1 MTNTNPGPFQL
12 SFLAVGPGR
21 SGTTW
26 LHEALSHH
34 PGLCL
39 PTNVKE
45 TMFFDRHHGK
55 GLPWYADHF
64 KHRQAD
70 QLCGEVGPT
79 YFHVP
84 AAPERIKDANPQCR
98 IVITLRDPVSRT
110 LSGYRHHLSKGRVS
124 GSLTQAAKKMPS
136 IVDSGKFGVH
146 IPRWLETFG
155 TDNVTF
161 ALLDDIQA
169 HPAHVL
175 KSIYEFLK
183 VDDVAPPPGTY
194 DRVGVASMSRH
205 LNLAR
210 AATGLADWLRARR
223 LYGVVEFGKALG
235 LKRVYRGREGEMPD
249 LTTAERAELLTEF
262 ELDMRYVEGLLDRD
276 LSAWRDQA

>member
-1 MTNTNPGPFQL
+1 MNTNMPDQFKL

-39 PTNVKE
+39 PMNVKE

-55 GLPWYADHF
+55 GLSWYTDQF
-64 KHRQAD
+64 RHREPG

-84 AAPERIKDANPQCR
+84 EIPERIKQASSKCK
-98 IVITLRDPVSRT
+98 IIITIRDPVSRT

-124 GSLTQAAKKMPS
+124 GSLTEAFQQMPS

-155 TDNVTF
+155 SDAVTF
-161 ALLDDIQA
+161 ALLDDIQT
-169 HPAHVL
+169 HPVQVL
-175 KSIYEFLK
+175 RSIYEFLG
-183 VDDVAPPPGTY
+183 VEDVAPPPSTY
-194 DRVGVASMSRH
+194 ERIGVASMSRH
-205 LNLAR
+205 RNLAR
-210 AATGLADWLRARR
+210 AATHLADWLRSRR

-235 LKRVYRGREGEMPD
+235 LKNVYRGLDGDMPE
-249 LTTAERAELLTEF
+249 LTQADRTRLLVEF
-262 ELDMRYVEGLLDRD
+262 EPDMQYLESLLDRD
-276 LSAWRDQA
+276 LSAWRNPV